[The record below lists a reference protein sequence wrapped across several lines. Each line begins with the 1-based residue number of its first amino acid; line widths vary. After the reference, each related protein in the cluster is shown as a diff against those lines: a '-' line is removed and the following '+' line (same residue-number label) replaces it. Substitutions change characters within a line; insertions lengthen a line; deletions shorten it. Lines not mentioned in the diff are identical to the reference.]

1 MHDME
6 ALLQRLALLARA
18 EALAMRIHA
27 RHAARTVAFSSAALA
42 AAMFAFG
49 LLNLWAFNLLA
60 AAFGQTAAS
69 LVLAAVDAVLALIL
83 LMLARR
89 RVPSP
94 EEKMVDELRAL
105 ALAELANDAA
115 RLKAQVHQL
124 QHQVTRCSSVS
135 RASARSCRWRRACSI
150 ARRMYDSGRGSVPG
164 TPHSTCRHRMRSLT
178 T

>member
-18 EALAMRIHA
+18 EALAVRIHA
-27 RHAARTVAFSSAALA
+27 RHAARIVAFSSAALA

-49 LLNLWAFNLLA
+49 LLNLCAFSLLA
-60 AAFGQTAAS
+60 TAYGQTAAS
-69 LVLAAVDAVLALIL
+69 LVLAVVDAMLALIL
-83 LMLARR
+83 FVLARR

-94 EEKMVDELRAL
+94 EETMVDELRAL

-124 QHQVTRCSSVS
+124 QHQVTQIGEG
-135 RASARSCRWRRACSI
+135 I
-150 ARRMYDSGRGSVPG
+150 ARVTSANPLQFGLASIGPILSMASRLLNRKKDV
-164 TPHSTCRHRMRSLT
+164 
-178 T
+178 

>member
-18 EALAMRIHA
+18 EALAVRIRA

-49 LLNLWAFNLLA
+49 LLNLCAFNLLA
-60 AAFGQTAAS
+60 AAFGQNAAS
-69 LVLAAVDAVLALIL
+69 LVLAAVDAALALIL

-89 RVPSP
+89 RVPTA
-94 EEKMVDELRAL
+94 EETMVDELRAL

-115 RLKAQVHQL
+115 RLRAQVHQL
-124 QHQVTRCSSVS
+124 QHQITQIGEG
-135 RASARSCRWRRACSI
+135 I
-150 ARRMYDSGRGSVPG
+150 ARVTKANPLQFGLASIGPILSMASRLLNRKKDV
-164 TPHSTCRHRMRSLT
+164 
-178 T
+178 